1 MCVNDWPRVQTDG
14 DADSIM
20 GLPVLLLVN
29 NHTTLLATAMDR
41 GISTGAERQKPE
53 CFEEL

>member
-20 GLPVLLLVN
+20 GLPVLLLDN